1 MITSKK
7 TLLITLLVCFSMTFY
22 LPLQAQDLE
31 NKVEKMITQGAAD
44 ALAEL
49 FSDPV
54 DLKIGNKE
62 GVFSA
67 DHSRMALKKFFREN
81 PPKSFE
87 INHRGNSSEGS
98 FAIGTYECND
108 GGSYQIYFLMRSEA
122 KSPEVM
128 QFFVEED

>member
-7 TLLITLLVCFSMTFY
+7 TLFITLLFCFTAAFFR
-22 LPLQAQDLE
+22 PVQAQGLAE
-31 NKVEKMITQGAAD
+31 RVKTMINNGAAEELVD
-44 ALAEL
+44 L

-54 DLKIGNKE
+54 DLKIGDKE

-67 DHSRMALKKFFREN
+67 DHSRMALKEFFREN

-87 INHRGNSSEGS
+87 ISHKGNSNDGS
-98 FAIGTYECND
+98 FAIGTYKCSN

>member
-7 TLLITLLVCFSMTFY
+7 TLFITLLFCFGAAFFR
-22 LPLQAQDLE
+22 PLQAQDLAD
-31 NKVEKMITQGAAD
+31 KVEKVINQGAAE
-44 ALAEL
+44 ALVDL

-67 DHSRMALKKFFREN
+67 DHSRMALKTFFREN
-81 PPKSFE
+81 PPKSFK
-87 INHRGNSSEGS
+87 INHRGNSSDGR

-108 GGSYQIYFLMRSEA
+108 GGSYKIYFLMRSDA

>member
-7 TLLITLLVCFSMTFY
+7 TLFITLLFCLGAAFFR
-22 LPLQAQDLE
+22 PLQAQDLVDR
-31 NKVEKMITQGAAD
+31 VEKMINQGAAD
-44 ALAEL
+44 ALVEL

-54 DLKIGNKE
+54 DLKIGDKE

-67 DHSRMALKKFFREN
+67 DHTRMALKNFFREN

-87 INHRGNSSEGS
+87 INHKGSSNDGS
-98 FAIGTYECND
+98 FAIGTYKCND